1 MSTKYQIIEHIN
13 AGKSA
18 IYANS
23 IEPDKKYLVVPK
35 TKLNEVYGNFFINE
49 NLLFVNEWSHE
60 VINALIKNTT
70 LYQKLKNQPDTNKY
84 RAFYYDNLKMPTDL
98 ILPTIAEVA
107 GDAKIK
113 VAAETLSLDARTYY
127 QKEIKQQLCYIFPY

>member
-1 MSTKYQIIEHIN
+1 MSTKYQIIEHVN

-18 IYANS
+18 IYASS

-35 TKLNEVYGNFFINE
+35 TELNEVYGNFFINE
-49 NLLFVNEWSHE
+49 NLLFVNEWSHK
-60 VINALIKNTT
+60 VINTLIKNTT

-127 QKEIKQQLCYIFPY
+127 QKEIKQQLYYIFPY